1 MKLDQIDQ
9 KILRHLQE
17 NARITNAELSEKV
30 GLSPT
35 PCLRRLRRLE
45 TEGIIKGYH
54 AEIDREALGVNVTVI
69 ILVKLEKEDDTTLRE
84 FEAAIKKRP
93 EVMEC
98 YLVSGKFDYV
108 LRVVIPTLSAYETFL
123 SETIL
128 RMPKVATVE
137 SSFTLREVER
147 KVVTPLPASAF
158 KN

>member
-1 MKLDQIDQ
+1 MKLDHIDH

-17 NARITNAELSEKV
+17 NARITNAELADRV

-45 TEGIIKGYH
+45 TDGIIKGYH
-54 AEIDREALGVNVTVI
+54 TEVDREALGVNVTVI
-69 ILVKLEKEDDTTLRE
+69 ILVKLEREDDKTLRE
-84 FEAAIKKRP
+84 FEAEIQKRT

-98 YLVSGKFDYV
+98 YLVTGKFDYFIRV
-108 LRVVIPTLSAYETFL
+108 LVPTLASYETFL

-128 RMPKVATVE
+128 RMPNIATVE

-147 KVVTPLPASAF
+147 KVVMPLPEPQRR
-158 KN
+158 N